1 MNPALLVIDLQQF
14 FFKRAIYST
23 PAGEKRL
30 TKLVYNTNELIDF
43 FFTRELPIVHI
54 RTVHKE
60 DGSTRDLWMK
70 RNNRRSLVEK
80 TEDARELTSVHRF
93 QSDVEVIKTRG
104 NSFLRTTLEE
114 NLRQRGVDTVVV
126 TGYSTNR
133 CVGITAAEAYERD
146 FNVILAGDAILG
158 ADEVRA
164 ETMLNLLRDEFEIV
178 PIPNVDIIRRIM
190 QDIKLK
196 AEMGW

>member
-14 FFKRAIYST
+14 FFKRAIFST
-23 PAGEKRL
+23 PAGEKSL

-43 FFTRELPIVHI
+43 FFVRELPIVHI

-80 TEDARELTSVHRF
+80 TEDARELTSVHRY
-93 QSDVEVIKTRG
+93 QSDIEVIKTRG
-104 NSFLRTTLEE
+104 NSFLRTNLEE
-114 NLRQRGVDTVVV
+114 TLRQRGVDTVVV

-133 CVGITAAEAYERD
+133 CVGITAAEALERD
-146 FNVILAGDAILG
+146 FDVLLAGDSILG
-158 ADEVRA
+158 ADPDRA
-164 ETMLNLLRDEFEIV
+164 ETMLSLLRVEFEIESLS
-178 PIPNVDIIRRIM
+178 NMEIIR
-190 QDIKLK
+190 KLSASLK
-196 AEMGW
+196 LLD

>member
-14 FFKRAIYST
+14 FFKRAIFST
-23 PAGEKRL
+23 PAGEKSL

-80 TEDARELTSVHRF
+80 TEDARELTSVHRYR
-93 QSDVEVIKTRG
+93 SDIEVIKTRG

-114 NLRQRGVDTVVV
+114 TLRQRGVDTLFV

-133 CVGITAAEAYERD
+133 CVGITAAEAFERD
-146 FNVILAGDAILG
+146 FNVVLAGDAILG
-158 ADEVRA
+158 ADPDRA
-164 ETMLNLLRDEFEIV
+164 ERMLSFLRDEFEIMPV
-178 PIPNVDIIRRIM
+178 TNAEIIRRILL
-190 QDIKLK
+190 DIKLT
-196 AEMGW
+196 AELGG